1 MSKSIFKEAL
11 ADAAAIK
18 QAALATAKLAIEEQ
32 FSPALEAMI
41 NKKLAEDMEEGDGY
55 SEEGHEK
62 GKVPHDAR
70 SEKEKPLAEKK
81 KSSEEKKSSE
91 ASEEKKSEE
100 GEMGENSDIEALL
113 RELDAQE
120 DPSYTNY
127 SDNEHMEE
135 GSYSSEE
142 DKKTKP
148 MDEKKKASSEEK
160 KKSSESE
167 AEVEEAKKK
176 SKSSEADAAPS
187 EHDADEYEKFLELK
201 HKFEPKGA
209 AGKKSSEAEVK
220 IDETDEEI
228 NKLIAELEKEN
239 SGDSEHDESSEM
251 DETDGYTEKPGHKD
265 KQPYMKKEAAYSSE
279 EDSKSKPMD
288 EDESAQIRA
297 ELAEV
302 RKQLSE
308 ANLINAKAIFFSKIV
323 KENDNL
329 KKDDKVKI
337 LKQLDK
343 ATSSREAKLIYETI
357 TESLKVS
364 SNKQKATLK
373 ESIGF
378 ASAAAGN
385 APEKRNPD
393 NIIDE
398 QFSRWQKLAGLN
410 RK

>member
-18 QAALATAKLAIEEQ
+18 QAALASAKLAIEEQ
-32 FSPALEAMI
+32 FSPALEAII

-100 GEMGENSDIEALL
+100 GAMDEDTKDIETLL
-113 RELDAQE
+113 RELEAQE

-135 GSYSSEE
+135 KAGYSSEE

-148 MDEKKKASSEEK
+148 MDEKKKSSEEK
-160 KKSSESE
+160 KSSE

-209 AGKKSSEAEVK
+209 AGKKSSEADVK

-239 SGDSEHDESSEM
+239 SSEEHDESSEM

-265 KQPYMKKEAAYSSE
+265 KQPYMKKEGSYSSE
-279 EDSKSKPMD
+279 EDAKTKPMD
-288 EDESAQIRA
+288 EESQMRA
-297 ELAEV
+297 ELAQV
-302 RKQLSE
+302 RKELNE
-308 ANLINAKAIFFSKIV
+308 ANLINAKAILFSKIV

-357 TESLKVS
+357 TESLKVN
-364 SNKQKATLK
+364 SNKQKTALK

-378 ASAAAGN
+378 ASAPAGN
-385 APEKRNPD
+385 APATRNPD